1 MNNKTSPVSETTNGD
16 VLIEKIIGATN
27 LNERLEFLVKRKN
40 IVEPQLISA
49 EELNILCPQMVI
61 AFYEARYKWSEPESR

>member
-16 VLIEKIIGATN
+16 LLIEKIIGATN
-27 LNERLEFLVKRKN
+27 LNGSLAFLVKWVQ
-40 IVEPQLISA
+40 IEEPQLILA
-49 EELNILCPQMVI
+49 EVLNIQCPQSVI